1 MRFELRLLHRSSIH
15 LDGGALHRSRV
26 DERLRRNGR
35 DRVDVGRVD
44 VADVGGRRIVVD
56 IRNVVHVHNGIGH
69 VDLREVFAA
78 RRVRRPIDV
87 AWTQREP
94 ANTTAD
100 AERQRSAP
108 VIAADESDERRRI
121 HRTYP
126 ARTWHPA
133 PLALHERPASVV
145 EWRKAPRRIV
155 DPGPTPR
162 IDPRPATIA
171 VRSPVDGDGRRH
183 PHGSVR
189 GIVAPCS
196 IGVEIRIADHLG

>member
-1 MRFELRLLHRSSIH
+1 MRFELRLLHRSGIH

-26 DERLRRNGR
+26 DECLRRNSR
-35 DRVDVGRVD
+35 HRIDVGRID

-56 IRNVVHVHNGIGH
+56 IRNVVHVHNGIVH
-69 VDLREVFAA
+69 VDAREVFAA

-87 AWTQREP
+87 PRTKREP

-108 VIAADESDERRRI
+108 VIAADESNERRRI
-121 HRTYP
+121 HRTHP

-133 PLALHERPASVV
+133 PLALHERPASIV
-145 EWRKAPRRIV
+145 EWRKAPCRLV

-162 IDPRPATIA
+162 IDPRPATVAI
-171 VRSPVDGDGRRH
+171 RGPVGGDGRWR

-189 GIVAPCS
+189 RIVAPRS
-196 IGVEIRIADHLG
+196 VGVEIRIADHLG